1 MDINYHKFFSKN
13 LGQEFELK
21 SYGSA
26 GKPVMVF
33 PTSSGRFYDYE
44 DRGMI
49 EAVRDFIERGDIRI
63 FTVDGRDSESWYKPV
78 KDKQIGLR
86 HAQYEACIIGETIPF
101 IAETYGVTEKLMA
114 TGNSF
119 GAFHSANFFLKYPG
133 CFDSA
138 VCLSGV
144 YSMKTE
150 LGGYSDESVRSSE
163 PLSYFPALSDERAL
177 ARLRDG
183 YLVIAHGRG
192 AWEQFNDQAAE
203 LARAVQSKSI
213 TCWYDVWDETWPHD
227 WQTWKAQLRKFL
239 PRFREGVQFRGG
251 LLKLTGPERRLTR
264 RDTGGTGN
272 AADMR

>member
-1 MDINYHKFFSKN
+1 MEINYHKFFSKH
-13 LGQEFELK
+13 LGQEFEFK

-49 EAVRDFIERGDIRI
+49 ETVKDFIERGDIRV
-63 FTVDGRDSESWYKPV
+63 FAVDGRDWESWYKPV
-78 KDKQIGLR
+78 KDKWIGLR
-86 HAQYEACIIGETIPF
+86 HAQYEACITDETLPF
-101 IAETYGVTEKLMA
+101 IERTYGISEKFMA

-119 GAFHSANFFLKYPG
+119 GAFHSANFFLKFPR

-138 VCLSGV
+138 VALSGI
-144 YSMKTE
+144 YNMKTE
-150 LGGYSDESVRSSE
+150 LGGYSDEGVYFSE
-163 PLSYFPALSDERAL
+163 PLSYFPGLNDERLL
-177 ARLRDG
+177 AELRDG

-203 LARAVQSKSI
+203 LARAVQRKSI
-213 TCWYDVWDETWPHD
+213 SCWYDVWDETWPHD

-239 PRFREGVQFRGG
+239 PLFREGVQFRGG
-251 LLKLTGPERRLTR
+251 LLKLTGPERRITR
-264 RDTGGTGN
+264 RGGALTKITE
-272 AADMR
+272 